1 MTKNEWSEHGIFFT
15 PRTRAGKVP
24 ALPAGVFTFQP
35 TMGGWGL
42 NRIDDRFEFPF
53 KIYDAH
59 DYIIERVVK
68 FWEAKKGPLGVWL
81 NGVRG
86 AGKTVV
92 AQQVANELINRFE
105 TPVIIIRDPIPLDAV
120 LAELN
125 QDVVIIFDEFEKTHD
140 QDEQQQLLSAIDG
153 LSRSSHGRVFI
164 FTTNR
169 TDVDENYKDRPSR
182 IRYVW
187 NFQRVS
193 SVVVEGLINDLL
205 PEHLGHLREEVLLY
219 FENRDVLTMDV
230 VKQVLQEVITFEE
243 SPADFAS
250 FFNVKASSPPQYRVF
265 ILDYETGEP
274 VKVFEELF
282 KLSNTN
288 WQSLIQGSPVAVENF
303 VQRGYEVRINADKTY
318 GSGKSCELLGWDE
331 KHQAFIANLSIPVTE
346 THWNSIA
353 RSEHD
358 DSRLLWVDP
367 RPVEYEGIPNFWM
380 SEDDK
385 DTKRDRKKAVSRYW
399 NAVRNGTVHGDFYRE
414 GEAERG
420 TFLIRFEPNRER
432 PNLDK
437 VYTNFMNAF

>member
-1 MTKNEWSEHGIFFT
+1 MSKKEWSEHGIFFT

-187 NFQRVS
+187 NFQRV
-193 SVVVEGLINDLL
+193 
-205 PEHLGHLREEVLLY
+205 
-219 FENRDVLTMDV
+219 
-230 VKQVLQEVITFEE
+230 
-243 SPADFAS
+243 
-250 FFNVKASSPPQYRVF
+250 
-265 ILDYETGEP
+265 
-274 VKVFEELF
+274 
-282 KLSNTN
+282 
-288 WQSLIQGSPVAVENF
+288 
-303 VQRGYEVRINADKTY
+303 
-318 GSGKSCELLGWDE
+318 
-331 KHQAFIANLSIPVTE
+331 
-346 THWNSIA
+346 
-353 RSEHD
+353 
-358 DSRLLWVDP
+358 
-367 RPVEYEGIPNFWM
+367 
-380 SEDDK
+380 
-385 DTKRDRKKAVSRYW
+385 
-399 NAVRNGTVHGDFYRE
+399 
-414 GEAERG
+414 
-420 TFLIRFEPNRER
+420 
-432 PNLDK
+432 
-437 VYTNFMNAF
+437 